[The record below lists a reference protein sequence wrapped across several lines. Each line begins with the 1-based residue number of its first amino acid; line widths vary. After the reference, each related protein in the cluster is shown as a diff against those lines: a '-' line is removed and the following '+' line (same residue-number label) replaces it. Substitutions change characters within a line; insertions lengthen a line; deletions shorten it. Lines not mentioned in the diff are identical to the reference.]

1 MSRILTVAVGL
12 LFIAGPAQA
21 YIGPGVGAGLVA
33 TVMGILTAIALAI
46 VAIVWYP
53 IKRLLRRS
61 APSSKAVESADNLRE
76 P

>member
-1 MSRILTVAVGL
+1 MVAASL
-12 LFIAGPAQA
+12 LLITGPAHA
-21 YIGPGVGAGLVA
+21 YIGPGVGAGLIA
-33 TVMGILTAIALAI
+33 TVMGILTAIALAF

-61 APSSKAVESADNLRE
+61 TPVSKVVKSTDDLPE

>member
-1 MSRILTVAVGL
+1 MSRVVTVAVGL

-21 YIGPGVGAGLVA
+21 YIGPGVGAGLIA

-53 IKRLLRRS
+53 IKRLLRRGAS
-61 APSSKAVESADNLRE
+61 SSKAVKPADNLRE

>member
-1 MSRILTVAVGL
+1 MSRILTLAVGL

-21 YIGPGVGAGLVA
+21 YIGPGVGAGLIA

-61 APSSKAVESADNLRE
+61 ASSSKAVKPADSLRE

>member
-1 MSRILTVAVGL
+1 
-12 LFIAGPAQA
+12 
-21 YIGPGVGAGLVA
+21 
-33 TVMGILTAIALAI
+33 MGILTAIALAF

-61 APSSKAVESADNLRE
+61 TPVSKVVKSTDDLPE